1 MTIDSDKIL
10 HDLLNSLDSLE
21 GIRPEEIP
29 NIALYMDQV
38 TTFMDAQLASSRRFE
53 SDKVLTK
60 TMINN
65 YAKNKLLPPPVKKK
79 YSPEHMMLLVFI
91 YYFKNILSITD
102 IQTLLAPIT
111 DRYFGTE
118 SGFSIKDIYD
128 EIFQMEKEEIASV
141 KEDLLK
147 KADVSKSMFG
157 SSPEEDREFLQ
168 LFSFICLLSFDVYL
182 KKQMI
187 EHMVDELASL
197 ADTADFKVGAIYI
210 NGQND
215 TAGYTFQHHS
225 GITKA
230 MENLGLD
237 PASQLLIVDNV
248 AEDYTAVSNA
258 IDTLAGQGANII
270 FGISFGYID
279 AMNDK
284 AEEYPEIIFSHA
296 TGYMG
301 NDTNFNNYF
310 GRIYQARYLTG
321 VAAGLKSLEMGNNS
335 IGYVAAYNREYAETC
350 SGINAFALGVQ
361 AVNPDAVVHVN
372 KISTWGDENLERQ
385 AAQALIDTYDC
396 CVIGQHCDSAQ
407 PQLVAAENN
416 VFGCGY
422 NSDMTEQ
429 APNAHLT
436 AAIWH
441 WDVYYQ
447 AAIETAMTCG
457 GAENFVTEMGGNAYY
472 AGLSEGFVDASTLN
486 ELVAA
491 PGTAAAMEAV
501 RELIDSGEWDVFS
514 GVKLNITVDAE
525 ADTAAVEQV
534 DAPLMSDGYELKDG
548 EVVEMANPEIVPAGG
563 ASVTD
568 DVIKSGMNYNVAGVV
583 EG

>member
-1 MTIDSDKIL
+1 MKKLLAFVMAAAMTL
-10 HDLLNSLDSLE
+10 SLAACGGGSSSSA
-21 GIRPEEIP
+21 GTSTPAGTSSAP
-29 NIALYMDQV
+29 A
-38 TTFMDAQLASSRRFE
+38 ASS
-53 SDKVLTK
+53 T
-60 TMINN
+60 
-65 YAKNKLLPPPVKKK
+65 P
-79 YSPEHMMLLVFI
+79 
-91 YYFKNILSITD
+91 
-102 IQTLLAPIT
+102 
-111 DRYFGTE
+111 
-118 SGFSIKDIYD
+118 
-128 EIFQMEKEEIASV
+128 
-141 KEDLLK
+141 
-147 KADVSKSMFG
+147 
-157 SSPEEDREFLQ
+157 
-168 LFSFICLLSFDVYL
+168 
-182 KKQMI
+182 
-187 EHMVDELASL
+187 

-361 AVNPDAVVHVN
+361 AVNPDATVYVKELGAWTDEVN
-372 KISTWGDENLERQ
+372 EYAFAEE
-385 AAQALIDTYDC
+385 LINSYGC
-396 CVIGQHCDSAQ
+396 GVIAQHCDSAQ
-407 PQLVAAENN
+407 PQLAAEKAG

-422 NSDMTEQ
+422 NSDMTAD
-429 APNAHLT
+429 APKAHLT
-436 AAIWH
+436 APVWN
-441 WDVYYQ
+441 WDVYYKH
-447 AAIETAMTCG
+447 AIETAMSCES
-457 GAENFVTEMGGNAYY
+457 ADQFVTAMEGPAYY
-472 AGLSEGFVDASTLN
+472 GGLNEGMVDVSPLSENCAAGTQDAIDQ
-486 ELVAA
+486 VKA
-491 PGTAAAMEAV
+491 
-501 RELIDSGEWDVFS
+501 LIGSGEWDVFS
-514 GVKLNITVDAE
+514 GVKLNITITDGK
-525 ADTAAVEQV
+525 AAVEKV
-534 DAPLMSDGYELKDG
+534 DAPLMTNDGT
-548 EVVEMANPEIVPAGG
+548 EIVAAGG
-563 ASVTD
+563 PSVED
-568 DVIKSGMNYNVAGVV
+568 SVITGSMNYLV
-583 EG
+583 EGVKNA